1 MTKTGILLILAVV
14 VSSSL
19 APVAFAVCE
28 NCGVAP
34 ADQDWAS
41 SAANFMEGK
50 PVDDAPSDLSNAQQY
65 RLRNTEFNSSLLGGN
80 SGQGSNQASNPAVSN
95 APASTAAVTPMN
107 TPTSTLNISLK
118 DISAMPN
125 PANSGNPVM
134 ITTTFGNNSSDSQSI
149 TETNMTA
156 YATIKN
162 SGGLE
167 VGEVDLEHTSGE
179 EYAGIWTASVA
190 SGTYNVTID
199 ASGSG
204 GSKRFNDALKIVVS
218 ASKSAASNN
227 PAVRNLG

>member
-1 MTKTGILLILAVV
+1 MKKFGILLILAVV
-14 VSSSL
+14 ISSSL

-50 PVDDAPSDLSNAQQY
+50 PIDDTPSDLSNAQQY
-65 RLRNTEFNSSLLGGN
+65 RLRNTEFNSSLLGGS

-107 TPTSTLNISLK
+107 TPTSSLNISLK

-125 PANSGNPVM
+125 PANTGSPVM
-134 ITTTFGNNSSDSQSI
+134 ITAAFGNNSSNSQSFP
-149 TETNMTA
+149 ETNITA

-162 SGGLE
+162 AAGVE
-167 VGEVDLEHTSGE
+167 VGKVNLEHTSGE
-179 EYAGIWTASVA
+179 EYAGIWNADVA
-190 SGTYNVTID
+190 AGTYKATID

-204 GSKRFNDALKIVVS
+204 GSKTFNDALQIVL
-218 ASKSAASNN
+218 N
-227 PAVRNLG
+227 RL